1 MKIIGC
7 VLLLIFLLLFLPVR
21 LYINSEPELTVV
33 VKYLWFKKGIL
44 PKGEKPAKKAPREK
58 KPKKKPKKKAKEKR
72 ALSYTLQELLELTR
86 ILLRRTTPA
95 VRRLLRRTSLAKLR
109 LRMIVAG
116 NDAAETA
123 IKFAKVNGQVFSAV
137 ALIKQVIRLNAEE
150 IEILPGFGVAK
161 GETSYSGEL
170 RLIPLA
176 MLAAGAQ
183 IAFWGLVSALPV
195 FLRSRKKNASG
206 QSGGEAPAARKGD
219 QNGKETPVK
228 RGA

>member
-7 VLLLIFLLLFLPVR
+7 IFLLIFLLLLLPVR
-21 LYINSEPELTVV
+21 LYVNSEPELTVV

-44 PKGEKPAKKAPREK
+44 PKGEKPAQKAPEK
-58 KPKKKPKKKAKEKR
+58 KKSTKKIKEKR
-72 ALSYTLQELLELTR
+72 ALSYTLQELLELMR
-86 ILLRRTTPA
+86 ILLRRTTPP

-116 NDAAETA
+116 EDAAKTA
-123 IKFAKVNGQVFSAV
+123 IKFGKVNAQVFSAV

-176 MLAAGAQ
+176 MLAAGVQ
-183 IAFWGLVSALPV
+183 IAFWGLASALPV